1 MDDLKVS
8 VIVPVYNVERYL
20 DRCVGSIVGQTYK
33 NLEIILVDDG
43 SPDQCPE
50 MCDAWGQKDSRIK
63 VIHKKNGGLGD
74 ARNAG
79 LDVATGNL
87 IGFIDSDDWCESTM
101 FERMVAT
108 YREYR
113 TSIVVCDVWVDWE
126 NGWPSETKCMGG
138 NSPVWN
144 RLETAE
150 AFYGEDFPAW
160 MCNKIF
166 ERSLWNGVRFSAQL
180 YEDIPVMRGF
190 LSSINGVAFTHS
202 AEYHYIQH
210 QNSIVNSEI
219 KESHL
224 TLLNEMVESYKCAEL
239 VSEKATINARREVV
253 WEAYCLLYKMVVRKV
268 MVEKQREMVEII
280 RQYWKGPDSMRS
292 SGTFDKIIVKKI
304 ATGERFKYLI
314 KAHNVLQNLY
324 FKLKIKELIGKKR

>member
-50 MCDAWGQKDSRIK
+50 MCDAWGQKDARIK

-87 IGFIDSDDWCESTM
+87 IGFIDSDDWCEPTM

-126 NGWPSETKCMGG
+126 NGWPSETKCIGG
-138 NSPVWN
+138 NSPVWD
-144 RLETAE
+144 RLKTAE

-160 MCNKIF
+160 MWNKVF
-166 ERSLWNGVRFSAQL
+166 ERSLWNDVRFRAQL
-180 YEDIPVMRGF
+180 YEDIPVMRDF
-190 LSSINGVAFTHS
+190 VNVINGVAFTHS
-202 AEYHYIQH
+202 AEYHYVQR

-224 TLLNEMVESYKCAEL
+224 VLLNEMIEGYKCANNI
-239 VSEKATINARREVV
+239 SERAALLARREVV
-253 WEAYCLLYKMVVRKV
+253 WEAYCLLYKMIVTNILQ
-268 MVEKQREMVEII
+268 EKQHEMIEVI
-280 RQYWKGPDSMRS
+280 RQYWNGSDSMRRF
-292 SGTFDKIIVKKI
+292 GTFDKIIVKKI
-304 ATGERFKYLI
+304 ATGKRFKYLM
-314 KAHNVLQNLY
+314 KAHNILRDLY
-324 FKLKIKELIGKKR
+324 FKLKIKELVGKKR

>member
-8 VIVPVYNVERYL
+8 VIVPVYKVERYL
-20 DRCVGSIVGQTYK
+20 DRCVESLVSQTYG
-33 NLEIILVDDG
+33 NIEIILVDDG
-43 SPDQCPE
+43 SPDQCPK
-50 MCDAWGQKDSRIK
+50 MCDAWGQKDNRIK

-79 LDVATGNL
+79 LDVAAGDL

-126 NGWPSETKCMGG
+126 NGWPSEAKCMGG
-138 NSPVWN
+138 TLPVWN

-150 AFYGEDFPAW
+150 AFYGDGFPAW
-160 MCNKIF
+160 MWNKVF
-166 ERSLWNGVRFSAQL
+166 ERSLWNGVRFRAQL
-180 YEDIPVMRGF
+180 YEDIPVMRDF
-190 LSSINGVAFTHS
+190 VNVINGVAFTHS
-202 AEYHYIQH
+202 AEYHYVQR

-224 TLLNEMVESYKCAEL
+224 VLLNEMIEGYKCAKN
-239 VSEKATINARREVV
+239 VSERATAVQDDCAE
-253 WEAYCLLYKMVVRKV
+253 
-268 MVEKQREMVEII
+268 
-280 RQYWKGPDSMRS
+280 D
-292 SGTFDKIIVKKI
+292 F
-304 ATGERFKYLI
+304 
-314 KAHNVLQNLY
+314 
-324 FKLKIKELIGKKR
+324 GKKTG